1 MQLADKEIAR
11 LCRAL
16 AQLQHAGISLSDGVH
31 LLRQQENGSLHSL
44 LTLLGEKM
52 DAGVQLSEAMEVS
65 GVFPPLVIGMTRIGE
80 NTGRLEESLQ
90 SLGEYYEERCRTA
103 RQIRSALTYPS
114 LMLVL
119 MLAVIAVLL
128 VQVLPVFDQVYSSLG
143 TRLTGAAAGLLYL
156 GQVLKRLMPV
166 LLAMLLVIAAAACA
180 YRFLPAL
187 RQRVNGTARRRFGD
201 RGPMRE
207 FNNARFARGLSMGLS
222 SGLTLDEAV
231 ALACQLLADVPGA
244 TARGEA
250 CAAALAEGD
259 SLSDALSKGGLLL
272 PTQAQMLNL
281 GLLGGNADQV
291 MAEIAADLMTDA
303 RQSLEDS
310 VSRIEPAMV
319 LVSSLL
325 VGAILL
331 SVMLPLMDIMSTIG

>member
-31 LLRQQENGSLHSL
+31 LLSQQETGTLNPL
-44 LTLLGEKM
+44 LSLLGEKM
-52 DAGVQLSEAMEVS
+52 DAGVQLSEAMEFS
-65 GVFPPLVIGMTRIGE
+65 EVFPPLVIGMTRIGE

-90 SLGEYYEERCRTA
+90 SLGEYFEERCRTA
-103 RQIRSALTYPS
+103 RQIRGALAYPS
-114 LMLVL
+114 LMLLL

-128 VQVLPVFDQVYSSLG
+128 VQVLPVFDQVYGSLG

-156 GQVLKRLMPV
+156 GQILKGMMPV
-166 LLAMLLVIAAAACA
+166 LLTVLLVLAAAACA
-180 YRFLPAL
+180 YRVLPSL
-187 RQRVNGTARRRFGD
+187 RQRVNTAARRRFGD
-201 RGPMRE
+201 RGPMRK
-207 FNNARFARGLSMGLS
+207 FNNARFARGLAMGLS
-222 SGLTLDEAV
+222 SGLTLEEAV
-231 ALACQLLADVPGA
+231 ALACQLLADVPDA
-244 TARGEA
+244 SARGKSCAEA
-250 CAAALAEGD
+250 LTAGD
-259 SLSDALSKGGLLL
+259 SLSDALSKSGLLL

-281 GLLGGNADQV
+281 GVLGGNADQV
-291 MAEIAADLMTDA
+291 MAEIAGDLMTDA

-325 VGAILL
+325 VGLILL
-331 SVMLPLMDIMSTIG
+331 SVMLPLIDIMSTIG